1 MIYHHYQYTK
11 IQKKMWLSHQVL
23 RGGGGMGV
31 GIKERAEKLPN
42 GKSLSGMENLIRVV
56 YIFLVFE
63 FM

>member
-1 MIYHHYQYTK
+1 
-11 IQKKMWLSHQVL
+11 MWLSHQVL